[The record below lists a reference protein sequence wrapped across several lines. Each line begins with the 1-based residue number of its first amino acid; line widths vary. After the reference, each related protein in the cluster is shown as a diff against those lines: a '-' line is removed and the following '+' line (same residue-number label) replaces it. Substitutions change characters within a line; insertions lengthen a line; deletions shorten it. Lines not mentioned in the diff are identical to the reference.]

1 MTRAFYKALLTIQ
14 EIFIDY
20 THSIYTKYTLDLF
33 KLEFRNCWLQVC
45 FYLAT
50 FQEENKPYPSNSKDR
65 E

>member
-1 MTRAFYKALLTIQ
+1 MQ

-33 KLEFRNCWLQVC
+33 KLEFRNCCLQVS